1 MLIKQLFRSS
11 TPGFN
16 KVRLLG
22 LICLLFVTAGIAH
35 AQGTPSVS
43 INDITINEGDGN
55 NPLIGWDFIVSLS
68 APSSQTVSVTASTQ
82 AGSATGNVDFG
93 AGSVVVTF
101 APGQTSSTLT
111 VFVIGDTAVEGTED
125 FFVNL
130 SNPVNATIGDGQG
143 LATIIDDDA
152 LFLLNQT
159 NSTRGVAFDSVTFV
173 AEPVGIIT
181 ERNFSSDQRARLMVF
196 AIGMKLP
203 DGEQASLVTA
213 SAEDSTGTVRPL
225 TVESA
230 RKVPNFPWLA
240 QVVVKL
246 TDQIV
251 PGDVKIRVTVH
262 GQTSNPV
269 LVALKAQ

>member
-43 INDITINEGDGN
+43 INDITFDEGDST
-55 NPLIGWDFIVSLS
+55 NPLIGWDFTVSLS
-68 APSSQTVSVTASTQ
+68 APSTQTVTVIASTQ
-82 AGSATGNVDFG
+82 AGSATSNVDFG
-93 AGSVVVTF
+93 AGSVMVTF
-101 APGQTSSTLT
+101 VPGQTSSTLT
-111 VFVIGDTAVEGTED
+111 VFVIGDTTVEGTEN

-130 SNPVNATIGDGQG
+130 SSPVNATIGDGQG
-143 LATIIDDDA
+143 MATIVDDDA

-173 AEPVGIIT
+173 AEPVGIVT
-181 ERNFSSDQRARLMVF
+181 ERNFSADQRARLMVF
-196 AIGMKLP
+196 AIGTKLP

-230 RKVPNFPWLA
+230 RKVPNFPWLT

-251 PGDVKIRVTVH
+251 PGDVKIRVSVH

-269 LVALKAQ
+269 LVTLKAQ

>member
-1 MLIKQLFRSS
+1 MFIKQFLLFS
-11 TPGFN
+11 
-16 KVRLLG
+16 G
-22 LICLLFVTAGIAH
+22 LICLLFVTAGVAY
-35 AQGTPSVS
+35 AQGTPTVS
-43 INDITINEGDGN
+43 INDITIDEGDGT
-55 NPLIGWDFIVSLS
+55 NPLIGWDFTVTLS
-68 APSSQTVSVTASTQ
+68 APSTQTVTVTASTQ
-82 AGSATGNVDFG
+82 DGSAIGNTDYG

-101 APGQTSSTLT
+101 VPGQTSSTLT
-111 VFVIGDTAVEGTED
+111 VFVLGDTAVEGTEN

-130 SNPVNATIGDGQG
+130 SNPTNATIGRGKG
-143 LATIIDDDA
+143 EATIIDDDA
-152 LFLLNQT
+152 LLLLNQT

-196 AIGMKLP
+196 AVGAKLP
-203 DGEQASLVTA
+203 NGEQASLVSAT
-213 SAEDSTGTVRPL
+213 AEDSTGTVRPL

-230 RKVPNFPWLA
+230 RKVPNFPWLT

-251 PGDVKIRVTVH
+251 PGDVKIRITRN